1 MRLPSFP
8 QFVRAFHTIS
18 NTTSTFIRSNP
29 AGTLGRTF
37 YNSPQRVTL
46 QRSMPNIPFLG
57 ALFGSSSSMADNTN
71 YAVSKPEG
79 EWQAQL
85 SPGTSSA
92 VYPTLEVDAVLIR
105 RRAIPRPPQEGHRSA
120 WLEQAGQ
127 ALPRHRSLQLRR
139 LLSTSIQSQSQI
151 RLWVWM
157 AGLLGR
163 IP

>member
-1 MRLPSFP
+1 MRFPSLP

-18 NTTSTFIRSNP
+18 NTTSAFIRTNP

-57 ALFGSSSSMADNTN
+57 ALFGSSGSMADNTN

-85 SPGTSSA
+85 SPGMSA
-92 VYPTLEVDAVLIR
+92 ISPQ
-105 RRAIPRPPQEGHRSA
+105 IPS
-120 WLEQAGQ
+120 
-127 ALPRHRSLQLRR
+127 
-139 LLSTSIQSQSQI
+139 
-151 RLWVWM
+151 
-157 AGLLGR
+157 
-163 IP
+163 